1 MKKVVSLL
9 LTMAMLISCVSIACA
24 VNYTQYNG
32 TGANPEPIDQ
42 SGSKIYQYKIAD
54 TTSTS
59 IPMKTITQFN
69 LYYAENGRL
78 VRELENNN
86 SEYHLEPGG
95 YIYMVLGKSNELKDE
110 YKVSS
115 VRIQTTEKEY
125 QKVIANGKCEVVKM
139 RPKGV
144 NSADAVFVCAK
155 IPITYIPTET
165 YKSSDIFVYY
175 GELLV
180 KLKGF
185 EIYPKV
191 YAVFSGYDI
200 AEAKNNSDTY
210 YLEETPHV
218 YKFDLK
224 NDDRRDIH
232 VEDETGCFMFDAET
246 LGYSETIA
254 SINHE
259 ELVEIVD
266 TYGEY
271 TDLTFYNATGNFRRL
286 YNIVLSI
293 FADGEGRYLYKY
305 QDGILTDL
313 SSYYNAG
320 SDCFEIPMKGSSLPL
335 TTYIVSGDRLTALTQ
350 QNPDPVVNP
359 TIPAGSIIVIPKSS
373 TPASV
378 YPSIP
383 NTGVPQE

>member
-1 MKKVVSLL
+1 MKRVISLL
-9 LTMAMLISCVSIACA
+9 LAVTMVIGCSLIAGA
-24 VNYTQYNG
+24 VNSD
-32 TGANPEPIDQ
+32 PIDQ
-42 SGSKIYQYKIAD
+42 NGNTIYKYQVALN
-54 TTSTS
+54 TTTS
-59 IPMKTITQFN
+59 IPMTTITQFS
-69 LYYAENGRL
+69 LYRAENGRL
-78 VRELENNN
+78 VEEIETNNLN
-86 SEYHLEPGG
+86 CHLEPGG

-115 VRIQTTEKEY
+115 AKIQTTEKEY
-125 QKVIANGKCEVVKM
+125 QKVIANGKCEIVKM

-144 NSADAVFVCAK
+144 NSSDSVFVCAK

-175 GELLV
+175 GELTV

-200 AEAKNNSDTY
+200 AEAKRNTDSY
-210 YLEETPHV
+210 LLEETPHV
-218 YKFDLK
+218 YKFNLD
-224 NDDRRDIH
+224 NGDRRDIH

-254 SINHE
+254 SINNE
-259 ELVEIVD
+259 EVVEIAEL
-266 TYGEY
+266 YGDY
-271 TDLTFYNATGNFRRL
+271 TDLTFYNASGNFRRL

-313 SSYYNAG
+313 TSYYDAG